1 MIRNIVFDIGNVL
14 VDYCWQDHIAH
25 CGFTGEKADRIAHA
39 MMLGPDWKE
48 LDRGVLSGEAFRQLL
63 ISKAPEL
70 EQEIL
75 LVMSDLNTLVR
86 RREGSIPWIQDLK
99 ARGYH
104 TYYLSNYGEQVR
116 RDTADSLDFM
126 KEMDGGIMSYEV
138 HQIKPDAEI
147 FHTLLDRYG
156 LKAEE
161 SIFLDDTNIN
171 VDAARGVGM
180 KGLLV
185 ESQEQAIRDLNALL
199 MQKD

>member
-25 CGFTGEKADRIAHA
+25 YGFTGEKADRIARA
-39 MMLGPDWKE
+39 MMLVPDWKE
-48 LDRGVLSGEAFRQLL
+48 LDRGVLSGEEFRKLL
-63 ISKAPEL
+63 IGKAPEL

-75 LVMSDLNTLVR
+75 LLMSDLSTLVR

-99 ARGYH
+99 ARGYG

-126 KEMDGGIMSYEV
+126 KEMDGGIMSCEV

-147 FHTLLDRYG
+147 YHTLLDRYG

-161 SIFLDDTNIN
+161 SIFLDDTKIN
-171 VDAARGVGM
+171 VDAALGVGM
-180 KGLLV
+180 QGLLV

-199 MQKD
+199 TQQD

>member
-25 CGFTGEKADRIAHA
+25 YGFTGEKADRIARA

-48 LDRGVLSGEAFRQLL
+48 LDRGVLSGEEFRQLL
-63 ISKAPEL
+63 IGKAPEL

-75 LVMSDLNTLVR
+75 LLMSDLSTLVR
-86 RREGSIPWIQDLK
+86 RREGSIPWLQDLK
-99 ARGYH
+99 ARGYG
-104 TYYLSNYGEQVR
+104 TYYLSNYGEQVC

-126 KEMDGGIMSYEV
+126 KEMDGGIMSCEV

-161 SIFLDDTNIN
+161 SIFLDDTKIN
-171 VDAARGVGM
+171 VDAALGVGM
-180 KGLLV
+180 QGLLV

-199 MQKD
+199 TQQD

>member
-25 CGFTGEKADRIAHA
+25 YGFTGEKADRIARA

-48 LDRGVLSGEAFRQLL
+48 LDRGVLSGEEFRQLL
-63 ISKAPEL
+63 TGKAPEL

-75 LVMSDLNTLVR
+75 LLMSDLSTLVR

-99 ARGYH
+99 ARGYR

-116 RDTADSLDFM
+116 YDTAASLDFM

-138 HQIKPDAEI
+138 HQIKPDEKI
-147 FHTLLDRYG
+147 YRMLLDRYH

-161 SIFLDDTNIN
+161 SIFLDDTKIN
-171 VDAARGVGM
+171 VDGAIKAGM
-180 KGLLV
+180 QGLLV

-199 MQKD
+199 KQQD

>member
-25 CGFTGEKADRIAHA
+25 YGFTGEKADRIAHA

-48 LDRGVLSGEAFRQLL
+48 LDRGVLRDEEFRRLL

-75 LVMSDLNTLVR
+75 LLMSDLSTLAR
-86 RREGSIPWIQDLK
+86 RRKGSIPWIQDLK

-171 VDAARGVGM
+171 VDAACGVGM

>member
-25 CGFTGEKADRIAHA
+25 YGFKGEKADRIAHA

-48 LDRGVLSGEAFRQLL
+48 LDRGVLGGEEFRRLL
-63 ISKAPEL
+63 IGKAPEL
-70 EQEIL
+70 EQEIRL
-75 LVMSDLNTLVR
+75 LMSDLSTLVR
-86 RREGSIPWIQDLK
+86 RREGSIPWIRDLK
-99 ARGYH
+99 ARGYR

-126 KEMDGGIMSYEV
+126 KEMNGGIMSYEV

-147 FHTLLDRYG
+147 FRTLLERYG

-161 SIFLDDTNIN
+161 SIFLDDTKIN
-171 VDAARGVGM
+171 VDAALGVGM
-180 KGLLV
+180 QGLRV
-185 ESQEQAIRDLNALL
+185 ESQEQAIRDLNAFLT
-199 MQKD
+199 QKN

>member
-25 CGFTGEKADRIAHA
+25 YGFTGEKADRIARA

-48 LDRGVLSGEAFRQLL
+48 LDRGVLSGEEFRQLL
-63 ISKAPEL
+63 TGKAPEL

-75 LVMSDLNTLVR
+75 LLMSDLSTLVQ

-99 ARGYH
+99 ARGYR

-116 RDTADSLDFM
+116 YDTAASLDFM

-138 HQIKPDAEI
+138 HQIKPDEKI
-147 FHTLLDRYG
+147 YCMLLDRYH

-161 SIFLDDTNIN
+161 SIFLDDTKIN
-171 VDAARGVGM
+171 VDAALGVGM
-180 KGLLV
+180 QGLLV

-199 MQKD
+199 TQQN

>member
-25 CGFTGEKADRIAHA
+25 YGFTGEKADRIAHA
-39 MMLGPDWKE
+39 MMLGSDWKE
-48 LDRGVLSGEAFRQLL
+48 LDRGVLKDEEFRRLL

-75 LVMSDLNTLVR
+75 LLMSDLSTLVR

>member
-39 MMLGPDWKE
+39 MMLGSDWKE
-48 LDRGVLSGEAFRQLL
+48 LDRGVLKDEEFRRLL

-75 LVMSDLNTLVR
+75 LLMSDLSTLVR

>member
-25 CGFTGEKADRIAHA
+25 YGFKGEKADRIAHA

-48 LDRGVLSGEAFRQLL
+48 LDRGVLRGEEFRRLL

-75 LVMSDLNTLVR
+75 LLMSDLSTLVR

-116 RDTADSLDFM
+116 YDTAASLDFM

-138 HQIKPDAEI
+138 HQIKPDEKI
-147 FHTLLDRYG
+147 YRMLLDRYH

-171 VDAARGVGM
+171 VDGAIKVGM
-180 KGLLV
+180 QGLLV
-185 ESQEQAIRDLNALL
+185 ENQEQAVRDLNALL
-199 MQKD
+199 KQQD

>member
-25 CGFTGEKADRIAHA
+25 YGFTGEKADRIARA

-48 LDRGVLSGEAFRQLL
+48 LDRGVLSGEEFRQLL
-63 ISKAPEL
+63 IGKAPEL

-75 LVMSDLNTLVR
+75 LLMSDLSTLVR

-99 ARGYH
+99 ARGYG
-104 TYYLSNYGEQVR
+104 TWYLSNYGEQVR

-126 KEMDGGIMSYEV
+126 KEMDGGIMSCEV

-161 SIFLDDTNIN
+161 SIFLDDTKIN
-171 VDAARGVGM
+171 VDAALGVGM
-180 KGLLV
+180 QGLLV

-199 MQKD
+199 TQQD

>member
-25 CGFTGEKADRIAHA
+25 YGFKGEKADRIAHA

-48 LDRGVLSGEAFRQLL
+48 LDRGVLRGEEFRRLL

-75 LVMSDLNTLVR
+75 LLMSDLSTLVR

-116 RDTADSLDFM
+116 YDTAASLDFM
-126 KEMDGGIMSYEV
+126 KEMDGGIM
-138 HQIKPDAEI
+138 
-147 FHTLLDRYG
+147 LLDRYH

-171 VDAARGVGM
+171 VDGAIKVGM
-180 KGLLV
+180 QGLLV
-185 ESQEQAIRDLNALL
+185 ENQEQAVRDLNALL
-199 MQKD
+199 KQQD

>member
-14 VDYCWQDHIAH
+14 VDSCWQDHIAH
-25 CGFTGEKADRIAHA
+25 YGFTGEKADRIAHA

-48 LDRGVLSGEAFRQLL
+48 LDRGVLRDEEFRRLL

-75 LVMSDLNTLVR
+75 LLMSDLSTLVR
-86 RREGSIPWIQDLK
+86 RRKGSIPWIQDLK

-171 VDAARGVGM
+171 VDAACGVGM

>member
-75 LVMSDLNTLVR
+75 LVMSDLRTLVR

-116 RDTADSLDFM
+116 YDTAASLDFM

-138 HQIKPDAEI
+138 HQIK
-147 FHTLLDRYG
+147 LLDRYH

-171 VDAARGVGM
+171 VDGAIKVGM
-180 KGLLV
+180 QGLLV
-185 ESQEQAIRDLNALL
+185 ENQEQAVRDLNALL
-199 MQKD
+199 KQQD

>member
-86 RREGSIPWIQDLK
+86 RREGSIPWIRDLK
-99 ARGYH
+99 TRGYG

-180 KGLLV
+180 QGLLV

>member
-25 CGFTGEKADRIAHA
+25 YGFTGEKADRIAHA

-48 LDRGVLSGEAFRQLL
+48 LDRGVLRDEEFRRLL

-75 LVMSDLNTLVR
+75 LLMSDLSTLVR
-86 RREGSIPWIQDLK
+86 RRKGSIPWIQDLK

-138 HQIKPDAEI
+138 HQIKPDEKI
-147 FHTLLDRYG
+147 YRMLLDRYH

-171 VDAARGVGM
+171 VDGAIKVGM
-180 KGLLV
+180 QGLRV
-185 ESQEQAIRDLNALL
+185 ENQEQAVRDLNALL
-199 MQKD
+199 KQQD

>member
-25 CGFTGEKADRIAHA
+25 YGFTGEKADRIAHA

-48 LDRGVLSGEAFRQLL
+48 LDRGVLRDEEFRRLL

-75 LVMSDLNTLVR
+75 LLMSDLSTLVR
-86 RREGSIPWIQDLK
+86 RRKGSIPWIQDLK

-171 VDAARGVGM
+171 VDAACGVGM

>member
-25 CGFTGEKADRIAHA
+25 YGFTGEKADRIAHA

-48 LDRGVLSGEAFRQLL
+48 LDRGVLRDEEFRRLL

-75 LVMSDLNTLVR
+75 LLMSDLSTLVR

-116 RDTADSLDFM
+116 YDTAASLDFM

-171 VDAARGVGM
+171 VEAARGVGM

>member
-1 MIRNIVFDIGNVL
+1 
-14 VDYCWQDHIAH
+14 
-25 CGFTGEKADRIAHA
+25 

-48 LDRGVLSGEAFRQLL
+48 LDRGVLRDEEFRRLL

-75 LVMSDLNTLVR
+75 LLMSDLSTLVR

-116 RDTADSLDFM
+116 YDTAASLDFM

-138 HQIKPDAEI
+138 HQIKPDEKI
-147 FHTLLDRYG
+147 YRMLLDRYH

-171 VDAARGVGM
+171 VDGAIKVGM
-180 KGLLV
+180 QGLLV
-185 ESQEQAIRDLNALL
+185 ENQEQAVRDLNALL
-199 MQKD
+199 KQQD

>member
-25 CGFTGEKADRIAHA
+25 YGFAGEKADRIAHA

>member
-1 MIRNIVFDIGNVL
+1 M

-25 CGFTGEKADRIAHA
+25 YGFTGEKADRIAHA

-48 LDRGVLSGEAFRQLL
+48 LDRGVLRDEEFRRLL

-75 LVMSDLNTLVR
+75 LLMSDLSTLVR
-86 RREGSIPWIQDLK
+86 RRKGSIPWIQDLK

-116 RDTADSLDFM
+116 YDTAASLDFM

-138 HQIKPDAEI
+138 HQIKPDEKI
-147 FHTLLDRYG
+147 YRMLLDRYH

-171 VDAARGVGM
+171 VDGAIKVGM
-180 KGLLV
+180 QGLLV
-185 ESQEQAIRDLNALL
+185 ENQEQAVRDLNALL
-199 MQKD
+199 KQQD

>member
-25 CGFTGEKADRIAHA
+25 YGFTGEKADRIAHA

-48 LDRGVLSGEAFRQLL
+48 LDRGVLRDEEFRRLL

-75 LVMSDLNTLVR
+75 LLMSDLSTLVR

>member
-25 CGFTGEKADRIAHA
+25 YGFTGEKADRIAHA

-48 LDRGVLSGEAFRQLL
+48 LDRGVLRDEEFRRLL

-75 LVMSDLNTLVR
+75 LLMSDLSTLVR

-171 VDAARGVGM
+171 VDAARDVGM

>member
-25 CGFTGEKADRIAHA
+25 YGFTGEKADRIAHA

-48 LDRGVLSGEAFRQLL
+48 LDRGVLRDEEFRRLL

-75 LVMSDLNTLVR
+75 LLMSDLSTLVR

-161 SIFLDDTNIN
+161 CVFLDDTVRN
-171 VDAARGVGM
+171 VEAAQALGIAGIV
-180 KGLLV
+180 V
-185 ESQEQAIRDLNALL
+185 TSQEQAKKELETLL
-199 MQKD
+199 

>member
-25 CGFTGEKADRIAHA
+25 YGFTGEKADRIARA

-48 LDRGVLSGEAFRQLL
+48 LDRGVLSGEEFRQLL
-63 ISKAPEL
+63 IGKAPEL

-75 LVMSDLNTLVR
+75 LLMSDLSTLVR
-86 RREGSIPWIQDLK
+86 RREGSIPWLQDLK
-99 ARGYH
+99 ARGYG
-104 TYYLSNYGEQVR
+104 TYYLSNYGEQVC

-126 KEMDGGIMSYEV
+126 KEMDGGIMSCEV

-161 SIFLDDTNIN
+161 SIFLDDTKIN
-171 VDAARGVGM
+171 VDAALGVGM
-180 KGLLV
+180 QGLLV
-185 ESQEQAIRDLNALL
+185 ESQEQTIRDLNALL
-199 MQKD
+199 TQQD